1 MVTTICVADLYHDQ
15 DDKDRD
21 DEDDHDQDEVEKDDE
36 DDSDHD
42 EDDKDDEDDHD
53 HNALEQ
59 KRKWRLVT
67 TDNVHD
73 RLVVTAVQHRNQSF

>member
-1 MVTTICVADLYHDQ
+1 MVTTIGVADLN
-15 DDKDRD
+15 
-21 DEDDHDQDEVEKDDE
+21 
-36 DDSDHD
+36 HD
-42 EDDKDDEDDHD
+42 EDDKDSDEDDHD
-53 HNALEQ
+53 KDEDDKDSGEDDHDHDALEQ